1 MRANFKQ
8 ESFIEGCFNKIF
20 QGVSFKGIGLEL
32 PRVKEIVEVERIEN
46 YKLPLLLFLLE
57 DDTLLHIEIMNDE
70 IKPDLQSMLTYDM
83 SIVLRYRMQV
93 KTFILNF
100 GNAQNGERDK
110 CFGSVRYEAQIV
122 DLSGIDA
129 GKVYEELSQKI
140 SSGYLLNERDKL
152 NLVFLA
158 FMQHYLPF
166 NEVLL
171 KVMSLIEKI
180 KDEEER
186 MAYLTVISEIVSKLT
201 GKQGVKVLKEWMM
214 DSEVWVSIKDEGIK
228 EGMRNSLLIIL
239 LHKFDSLSDY
249 LHHAIINQQNE
260 SILMDW
266 IRKASSINTIDELE
280 KMVFNIE

>member
-1 MRANFKQ
+1 MRVTFQ
-8 ESFIEGCFNKIF
+8 EESFNEKSFNRTF
-20 QGVSFKGIGLEL
+20 QGVSFKGIGLKL
-32 PRVKEIVEVERIEN
+32 AKVKEIVEVEKIEN

-57 DDTLLHIEIMNDE
+57 DDTLLHMEIMNDE

-100 GNAQNGERDK
+100 GNAQNDERDK

>member
-1 MRANFKQ
+1 MRVTFQ
-8 ESFIEGCFNKIF
+8 EESFNEKCFNKIF
-20 QGVSFKGIGLEL
+20 QGLSFKWIGLEL
-32 PRVKEIVEVERIEN
+32 PMIKEIAEVERIEN
-46 YKLPLLLFLLE
+46 YKLPLLMFLLE
-57 DDTLLHIEIMNDE
+57 DDTLLHMEIMNDE
-70 IKPDLQSMLTYDM
+70 IKPDLQSMFTYDM
-83 SIVLRYRMQV
+83 SIILRCGLQV
-93 KTFILNF
+93 RTVILNF
-100 GNAQNGERDK
+100 GSGQDGKMVRN
-110 CFGSVRYEAQIV
+110 FGSMHYEVQVV
-122 DLSGIDA
+122 DLSSVDGE
-129 GKVYEELSQKI
+129 KTYKELSQKI
-140 SSGYLLNERDKL
+140 SSGCLLNERDKL